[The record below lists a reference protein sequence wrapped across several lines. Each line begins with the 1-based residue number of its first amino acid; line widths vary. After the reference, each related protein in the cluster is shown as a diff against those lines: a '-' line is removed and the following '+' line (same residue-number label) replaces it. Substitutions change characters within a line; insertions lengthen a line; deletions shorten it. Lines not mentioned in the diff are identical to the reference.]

1 MMLVLHRFYT
11 TRFTEVGRWL
21 WPRTL
26 TKAIKGFAHICQH
39 CSLLVS
45 DFVGF
50 LLTRIAAA
58 TIIGFWYLL
67 GYALCLFLGLVSS
80 VKHLSFHISKVDA
93 GYTLWI
99 LFWDHFDWS
108 FFCLWGRPWDL
119 PGHLLLPDS
128 PWGASRQC
136 YSGWKFW
143 PVDDRQSCQHRRESL
158 RSLYT
163 SINICLFF
171 SRL

>member
-1 MMLVLHRFYT
+1 MMLVLHKIYT

-67 GYALCLFLGLVSS
+67 GYALCLFLESGKFSQAS
-80 VKHLSFHISKVDA
+80 QFSHLKSRCRVHLMNSILRPFWLKFFLPLRA
-93 GYTLWI
+93 TLRFARPSPSARFSMGRFQAMLQRLKI
-99 LFWDHFDWS
+99 LT
-108 FFCLWGRPWDL
+108 
-119 PGHLLLPDS
+119 
-128 PWGASRQC
+128 
-136 YSGWKFW
+136 
-143 PVDDRQSCQHRRESL
+143 RRW
-158 RSLYT
+158 
-163 SINICLFF
+163 
-171 SRL
+171 